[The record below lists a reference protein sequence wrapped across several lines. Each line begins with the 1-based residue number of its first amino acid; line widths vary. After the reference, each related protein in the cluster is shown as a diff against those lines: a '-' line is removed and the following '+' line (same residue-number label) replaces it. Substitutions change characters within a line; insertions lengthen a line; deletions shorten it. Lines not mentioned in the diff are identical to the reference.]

1 MLCKTIEYDDFL
13 GNKRK
18 DDCYFNLSEAEVVE
32 MELSTTG
39 GLSEMAKRIVKA
51 KDTPSMVKIF
61 KELILK
67 SYGEISP
74 DGKRFI
80 KTPEIS
86 KAFEETPAY
95 SKLFMELVA
104 DTDKAIDFF
113 NGITPG
119 NKDTAEIKKQALEQ
133 LEQ

>member
-1 MLCKTIEYDDFL
+1 MLCKTIENEDFL

-18 DDCYFNLSEAEVVE
+18 DDCYFNLSEAEVVVVE

-86 KAFEETPAY
+86 KAFEETLAY

-119 NKDTAEIKKQALEQ
+119 KHHSVAVN
-133 LEQ
+133 

>member
-1 MLCKTIEYDDFL
+1 MLTKTIEYVDFL

-18 DDCYFNLSEAEVVE
+18 EDLYFNLSEAEVVE

-51 KDTPSMVKIF
+51 KDTPSMVQIF
-61 KELILK
+61 KDLILK

-74 DGKRFI
+74 DGKRFV
-80 KTPEIS
+80 KS
-86 KAFEETPAY
+86 KELSEAFSQTPAY
-95 SKLFMELVA
+95 SQLFMELVS

-119 NKDTAEIKKQALEQ
+119 DKDTEEIKKIALEQ
-133 LEQ
+133 LD

>member
-1 MLCKTIEYDDFL
+1 MLKKSIKYTDYNGVERSEDF
-13 GNKRK
+13 
-18 DDCYFNLSEAEVVE
+18 YFNLSKAELME
-32 MELSTTG
+32 MEMSTAG
-39 GLSEMAKRIVKA
+39 GLAEMITKIVAAQDQPAIIKL
-51 KDTPSMVKIF
+51 F